1 MVLRLLQSSAIR
13 HTLNRAYSTTPAP
26 PPNTLPLKQIVLGG
40 LATGA
45 GILAYVSFAG
55 SSSSSDLDKAHETAT
70 KPMTTTSA
78 LSPKGTPKISPPPK
92 KKRSNTKKTELNIPF
107 VRMERYETQTSG
119 TIQPQYVYI
128 CIRVTE
134 GTDSGLHVA
143 SCLITKSVAR
153 DGPLACNDDKGKP
166 VIRPY
171 TPITPPKQKD
181 TLHLMVKNYVEGK
194 MTNHFF
200 SLKPGDKLSMKGP
213 FPKWLYKPNEFK
225 TIGMIAG
232 GSGITPHWQIIQE
245 IAANPQDKTKVVLL
259 FANQKEEDILLRE
272 EFESKISERE
282 TVSILDQFRMDE
294 PPKNWPK
301 ELRGYLTKETLKS
314 KLPSPSL
321 GAEVKIFVCGPPGQ
335 VAAIAGPKDDMEQ
348 GELKGILKDIG
359 FSQDQVYKF

>member
-1 MVLRLLQSSAIR
+1 MVLRLIQTPLIR
-13 HTLNRAYSTTPAP
+13 HTLSRAYSTPAP
-26 PPNTLPLKQIVLGG
+26 SPNSLPLKQILLGG
-40 LATGA
+40 LAAGA
-45 GILAYVSFAG
+45 GIWAYASMGASPSEVEKVQ
-55 SSSSSDLDKAHETAT
+55 DTAT
-70 KPMTTTSA
+70 KPTTASA
-78 LSPKGTPKISPPPK
+78 LSPKEWRNLKLKQVIPYNHNTSTFIFELPK
-92 KKRSNTKKTELNIPF
+92 
-107 VRMERYETQTSG
+107 
-119 TIQPQYVYI
+119 
-128 CIRVTE
+128 

-153 DGPLACNDDKGKP
+153 EGPTACNDDKGKP

-194 MTNHFF
+194 MTNHIF
-200 SLKPGDKLSMKGP
+200 SLKPGDQLSMKGP

-245 IAANPQDKTKVVLL
+245 IASNPQDKTKVVLL

-272 EFESKISERE
+272 EFERLAKEKPQQF
-282 TVSILDQFRMDE
+282 SINFALDQ
-294 PPKNWPK
+294 PPKNWPS
-301 ELRGYLTKETLKS
+301 ELKGYLTKDVLKS

-321 GAEVKIFVCGPPGQ
+321 GSEVKIFVCGPPGQ
-335 VAAIAGPKDDMEQ
+335 VAAVAGPKDDMEQ
-348 GELKGILKDIG
+348 GELKGMLKDLG